1 MIRIPAVILIIS
13 LVLIN
18 LSFSGCS
25 RQPQVITKIV
35 YVHTKCP
42 KLQTFDVNTTK
53 IKPLNLNYKVI
64 K

>member
-1 MIRIPAVILIIS
+1 MKILAVA
-13 LVLIN
+13 LVTFLALIN

-25 RQPQVITKIV
+25 RQPQVVTKIV

-42 KLQTFDVNTTK
+42 KLQTYEVNTTK
-53 IKPLNLNYKVI
+53 WKEFKLNYKVI